1 MTDDFLLLLVV
12 CAVWAALALLYAL
25 VPAFAMPGA
34 AVVWG
39 GGAAVFM
46 VLALA
51 VAAAETAGRR
61 RQS

>member
-1 MTDDFLLLLVV
+1 MTDDSLLVLV
-12 CAVWAALALLYAL
+12 VSAVWMVLALLYAL

-46 VLALA
+46 VLAVA

-61 RQS
+61 RRS